1 MKFQDPFQTACPSC
15 GIQGKHSVRTLLA
28 LQARCPACGSGLETL
43 GREMKAQL
51 VQWSAYIGKIEAAI
65 LLEKQLG
72 ISINDPELDA
82 AETGMDLVA
91 LVRTKLAAPISETRN
106 VPEVVRAAITAT
118 RRTETS
124 LEQLYLPLEKL
135 LADLSGEG

>member
-1 MKFQDPFQTACPSC
+1 M
-15 GIQGKHSVRTLLA
+15 
-28 LQARCPACGSGLETL
+28 
-43 GREMKAQL
+43 
-51 VQWSAYIGKIEAAI
+51 EAAI

-91 LVRTKLAAPISETRN
+91 LVRTKLAAPTSETRN